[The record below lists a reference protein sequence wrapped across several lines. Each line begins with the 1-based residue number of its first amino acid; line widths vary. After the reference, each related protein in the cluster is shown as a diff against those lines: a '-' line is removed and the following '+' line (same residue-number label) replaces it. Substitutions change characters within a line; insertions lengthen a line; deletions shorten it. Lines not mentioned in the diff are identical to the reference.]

1 MKPFK
6 IVGLVLGILAI
17 VYLAGPRPAKP
28 VYLLTLPTVPTQA
41 DSLEN
46 YIQQQESKQPL
57 KPGNEARIVWNN
69 DSLKNQT
76 EFAIVYLHGF
86 SASQMEG
93 DPVHRNLAK
102 KFGCNLYLSRL
113 DDHGVDTSAPLSKFT
128 AEGLWN
134 SALEAVAIGKK
145 LGKKVVLLSTS
156 TGGTLALKLAAE
168 FPDIAASILL
178 SPNIEI
184 NDNKAWLLNNP
195 WGYQIAKAIV
205 GEMRTVSD
213 TTAAY
218 ARYWNYQYKTS
229 SVVQLQQLLETTMKA
244 SLFERIKQPTLLLYY
259 FKNEQEQ
266 DPVVKVT
273 AMKRMFRQLGTP
285 DSLKIAMALPNTGDH
300 VLASPI
306 KSKDITSVENAC
318 TDFAIRVLH
327 WNPQTP

>member
-1 MKPFK
+1 
-6 IVGLVLGILAI
+6 
-17 VYLAGPRPAKP
+17 
-28 VYLLTLPTVPTQA
+28 
-41 DSLEN
+41 
-46 YIQQQESKQPL
+46 
-57 KPGNEARIVWNN
+57 
-69 DSLKNQT
+69 
-76 EFAIVYLHGF
+76 
-86 SASQMEG
+86 MEG

-102 KFGCNLYLSRL
+102 KFGYNLYLSRL

-259 FKNEQEQ
+259 FKNKQEQ
-266 DPVVKVT
+266 DPVVKVA

-327 WNPQTP
+327 WNLQTP